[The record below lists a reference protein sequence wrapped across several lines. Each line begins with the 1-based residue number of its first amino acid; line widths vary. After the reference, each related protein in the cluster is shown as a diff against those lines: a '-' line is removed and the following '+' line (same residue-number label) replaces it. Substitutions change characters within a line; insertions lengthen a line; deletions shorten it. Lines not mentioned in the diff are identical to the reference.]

1 MNTYT
6 LKDDTINLVI
16 KLDKELITEAVSNL
30 KDELSIDFCK
40 TITNMDIANA
50 AYYGAKITLENNVKK
65 DFSITFVHNNDLL
78 YSYDKLLKN
87 FFFNSEYSD
96 SFRFESNELKMW
108 NQKEDSLK
116 KEILNQYLNEY
127 FKENKSYKKDQIIVN
142 IRNNMIELDLS
153 EFIDKTEYQNT
164 LVSVEGFLR
173 KKLNNIPIILIIQE
187 IKDANKK
194 RK

>member
-1 MNTYT
+1 MNTYI

-16 KLDKELITEAVSNL
+16 KLDKELVTEAVSNL

-50 AYYGAKITLENNVKK
+50 AYYGAKITLENNVKNN
-65 DFSITFVHNNDLL
+65 FSIAFVHNNDLL
-78 YSYDKLLKN
+78 YAYDKLLKN

-96 SFRFESNELKMW
+96 SPRFESNELKMW
-108 NQKEDSLK
+108 NEKDDSLK
-116 KEILNQYLNEY
+116 KELLNQYLNEY
-127 FKENKSYKKDQIIVN
+127 FEGNKSYKKDQTIVN
-142 IRNNMIELDLS
+142 VRNNMFELDLS
-153 EFIDKTEYQNT
+153 EFIEKTEYQNT
-164 LVSVEGFLR
+164 LVNVEVFLR

>member
-1 MNTYT
+1 
-6 LKDDTINLVI
+6 
-16 KLDKELITEAVSNL
+16 
-30 KDELSIDFCK
+30 
-40 TITNMDIANA
+40 
-50 AYYGAKITLENNVKK
+50 
-65 DFSITFVHNNDLL
+65 
-78 YSYDKLLKN
+78 
-87 FFFNSEYSD
+87 
-96 SFRFESNELKMW
+96 MW

-127 FKENKSYKKDQIIVN
+127 FKENKSYKKDKIIVN

>member
-1 MNTYT
+1 MNTYI

-16 KLDKELITEAVSNL
+16 KLDKELVTEAVSNL

-50 AYYGAKITLENNVKK
+50 AYYGAKITLENNVKNN
-65 DFSITFVHNNDLL
+65 FSIAFVHNNDLL
-78 YSYDKLLKN
+78 YAYDKLLKN

-96 SFRFESNELKMW
+96 SSRFESNELKMW
-108 NQKEDSLK
+108 NEKDDSLK
-116 KEILNQYLNEY
+116 KELLNQYLNEY
-127 FKENKSYKKDQIIVN
+127 FKENKLYKKDQTIVN
-142 IRNNMIELDLS
+142 VRNNMFELDLS
-153 EFIDKTEYQNT
+153 EFIEKTEYQNT
-164 LVSVEGFLR
+164 LVNVEVFLR